1 MKKGKFEVIRFPGAR
16 VDPVME
22 QAVEV
27 QSGSTTAQ
35 RRYRPPRLAAKRK
48 MDFDGRMAG
57 SHPGE
62 AKAPSDEL
70 ADLMAR
76 VAENRDRAAFAEL
89 FDHFAPRLKA
99 YLLRLGAESGAA
111 EELTQEAMIMV
122 WRKAATFDP
131 AQAGVSTWVFR
142 IARNKR
148 IDALRREKRPELD
161 PEDPALVPESPEEA
175 DRAVERNQ
183 SEDRLRA
190 ALKTLPEE
198 QAEVVRLAY
207 FEDLAHGA
215 VAEAT
220 GLPLGTVK
228 SRLRLAMARLR
239 SAMQEIAEDD

>member
-1 MKKGKFEVIRFPGAR
+1 
-16 VDPVME
+16 ME

-27 QSGSTTAQ
+27 QTGSPPAR
-35 RRYRPPRLAAKRK
+35 RRYISPPLAAKKK
-48 MDFDGRMAG
+48 MDFDRRMAG
-57 SHPGE
+57 SDPGE
-62 AKAPSDEL
+62 AKAPSDDLAEL
-70 ADLMAR
+70 VAR
-76 VAENRDRAAFAEL
+76 VAQSHDRTAFAAL

-99 YLLRLGAESGAA
+99 YLLRLGAEPGAA

-161 PEDPALVPESPEEA
+161 PEDPALVPEAPEEA
-175 DRAVERNQ
+175 DRAVERSQ
-183 SEDRLRA
+183 SEERLRA

-239 SAMQEIAEDD
+239 SAIQEIAEDD

>member
-1 MKKGKFEVIRFPGAR
+1 MIRAAHRG
-16 VDPVME
+16 VDLSME

-27 QSGSTTAQ
+27 QTGSQVPRQ
-35 RRYRPPRLAAKRK
+35 RYVSPPLAAKNK
-48 MDFDGRMAG
+48 MDFDTRMAVCD
-57 SHPGE
+57 PGRDRTLPE
-62 AKAPSDEL
+62 DLAEL
-70 ADLMAR
+70 MVR
-76 VAENRDRAAFAEL
+76 VARNRDRSAFALL
-89 FDHFAPRLKA
+89 FDHFAPRLKS
-99 YLLRLGAESGAA
+99 YLMRLGAEAGAA

-122 WRKAATFDP
+122 WRRAETFDP

-148 IDALRREKRPELD
+148 IDALRRERRPELD
-161 PEDPALVPESPEEA
+161 PEDPALVPDAPENA
-175 DRAVERNQ
+175 DKAVERRQ
-183 SEDRLRA
+183 SESRLRE